1 MPTDYCLTGVAAN
14 TQLGKR
20 GPRLKVVS
28 GGIQARNAA
37 DGAFVVVSGADSVN
51 DDDLVTRREL
61 NAAGG
66 ASAGAAGVIYEDLQ
80 FYMDAGDRN
89 SFDPSVGTPKDIL
102 GNGTSGALV
111 ANAVFADGAFLFDGA
126 SGNVN
131 FAKST
136 DLNDIFGTSGPSN
149 GGTIMVFANPVSIGE
164 GSSGRVIDTTDGLS
178 EGYFIFLDNQAT
190 GVMGVQF
197 ARQFTGGN
205 AQWDTDGR
213 PVQRDGWNGITIR
226 YDDTNVANDPVISVQ
241 ATEVDSNNT
250 GAGPS
255 GTAVSDAGNNMF
267 IGNRS
272 ADDRTF
278 NGQIAVVFM
287 WNRIL
292 TDAEVAQAHNNFFAR
307 FARTGSINGLLRRP
321 GVDNVTSDDLIADKG
336 ADSPTIAVPSFGG
349 GNINLQSET
358 TTSRG
363 IFGASTSYAAI
374 LSGRNNIIR
383 DNNDFCAV
391 LSGVDNEID
400 NTGMSDSVICGGSD
414 HTLGDASNSIIGGGA
429 ANTIKP
435 GSGTIS
441 NSGVFSG
448 ERNDVTGGSNSVI
461 CGGED
466 NECGQTGGSQ
476 TTDWSFIGGGDTNLL
491 RGDYGV
497 IGGGFFNNIGVAIS
511 AAAQY
516 ATIPG
521 GRSNRIGGADVAG
534 QRGDY
539 GFASGRQSRVLFD
552 GCTVMSDGNAIDAD
566 SIVAHEH
573 FLAFSGGMRRVTTNG
588 FRDEAWVKKNN
599 HATTT
604 TTTPSNNV
612 IGTLATD
619 QHSLTFELVVTS
631 TEGAGRSVK
640 SQKFLIMASRDTTVQ
655 VLSASL
661 GTVSVGNAAT
671 DITYSFDVSGDD
683 VRLVITDSVGNN
695 YQHNWLVT
703 KQEGGFAA

>member
-1 MPTDYCLTGVAAN
+1 MDAFCKTGGISAD
-14 TQLGKR
+14 TQIGKR
-20 GPRLKVVS
+20 GPYV
-28 GGIQARNAA
+28 
-37 DGAFVVVSGADSVN
+37 
-51 DDDLVTRREL
+51 
-61 NAAGG
+61 
-66 ASAGAAGVIYEDLQ
+66 GAAGAPGMIYESLQ
-80 FYMDAGDRN
+80 LYVDAGDRN
-89 SFDPSVGTPKDIL
+89 TYPGSGTAVTDVQR
-102 GNGTSGALV
+102 NGSAGALV
-111 ANAVFADGAFLFDGA
+111 APAVFADGAFLFDSA

-131 FAKST
+131 FAKSG

-149 GGTIMVFANPVSIGE
+149 GGTVMVFCNPVSTGE
-164 GSSGRVIDTTDGLS
+164 GGSGRVVDTTDGLA

-226 YDDTNVANDPVISVQ
+226 YDDTNVANDPTISVQ
-241 ATEVDSNNT
+241 GQTVDSNNT

-255 GTAVSDAGNNMF
+255 GTAVSDVGNNLY
-267 IGNRS
+267 IGGNL

-278 NGQIAVVFM
+278 NGQIAIVFM

-292 TDAEVAQAHNNFFAR
+292 TDAEVSQAHNNFFAR
-307 FARTGSINGLLRRP
+307 FARTGSVNGLLRKP
-321 GVDNVTSDDLIADKG
+321 GVDNTTSDELLADKG
-336 ADSPTIAVPSFGG
+336 ADSPTISITSFGG

-358 TTSRG
+358 AASRG

-383 DNNDFCAV
+383 DNNDFCLIAG
-391 LSGVDNEID
+391 GVDNEID
-400 NTGMSDSVICGGSD
+400 NTGMTDSVIGGGSAN
-414 HTLGDASNSIIGGGA
+414 TLGDASNCVIAGG
-429 ANTIKP
+429 NNNLIKP

-441 NSGVFSG
+441 FGVVCGG
-448 ERNDVTGGSNSVI
+448 ERNDITGGSNGFI
-461 CGGED
+461 GGGED
-466 NECGQTGGSQ
+466 NELGGPGSSQ
-476 TTDWSFIGGGDTNLL
+476 TTDWSTIGGGDTNLL
-491 RGDYGV
+491 RGDYGF
-497 IGGGFFNNIGVAIS
+497 IGGGFFNNIGVVIG

-539 GFASGRQSRVLFD
+539 GYASGRQSRVLFD
-552 GCTVMSDGNAIDAD
+552 GCTVMSDGNAVNAD
-566 SIVAHEH
+566 SIVAHEQ
-573 FLAFSGGMRRVTTNG
+573 FFAFTGGVRRVTTAG
-588 FRDEAWVKKNN
+588 FHGEAWVKKND

-619 QHSLTFELVVTS
+619 QHSLTLKVVVSS
-631 TEGAGRSVK
+631 TEGVGRSVK
-640 SQKFLIMASRDTTVQ
+640 SQEFLVMASRDTTVQ
-655 VLSASL
+655 VLSTSL
-661 GTVSVGNAAT
+661 GGVSVGNAAT
-671 DITYSFDVSGDD
+671 DITYSFDVLGDD